1 MPKNG
6 NITGQVFDQ
15 GVTNQIKYR
24 QNFLGARNKN
34 DSHIIYGNNVNAF
47 LRLASSV
54 DVGTTASP
62 IQVTKQ
68 TETADGKKVTNVI
81 DDALAQQ
88 KATSDL
94 LSQGKNQLSAR
105 NIDQNLTGNKL
116 AKACVLFG
124 GVVGID
130 NTLNP
135 TRKFGIV
142 DNGGSGTYDYVS
154 TIAAYGWGGISSKGF
169 VPMPSIESADISF
182 YNRGALAKASVKI
195 KVYSVE
201 QLQIFDALYFRIGYT
216 MLLEWGHN
224 TWLDNQLAQDTNN
237 TNPLKTRNEFVT
249 QPFELFFSK
258 NATQQGI
265 INAIHLQR
273 EKDSYNYD
281 AMLGKVTNFSWK
293 FNDDGSYDID
303 LNLVGLGDII
313 ESLKINKAAI
323 ISGKTE
329 LTPSQLASKKQA
341 NIDAGYKNLDASDT
355 AATGT
360 ATAVG
365 NTVADKVKDANTKI
379 SNYLRNIKNK
389 VKSFPLQGDI
399 NLGDAEATAATK
411 EFKRQAATLTIQV
424 SEDKTSNQSALD
436 SIAQFKADYTTWK
449 YTFINEE
456 TQASFT
462 KIYGATGKYL
472 YQQAVEIESII
483 KSINGQDLA
492 KTKADAEK
500 EAELRKKQND
510 LLRKGLDAASQKLK
524 RDEEIRSLS
533 PDTSVE
539 TKNKTVLNLQLYKWR
554 QAAIAAEDPKNLYK
568 LTFTADSSNP
578 SSTGTPK
585 LSLNFYYVRLG
596 HLLQWIQNNL
606 LLYDNTKSFDP
617 NAVTFASKSNP
628 ASVLGN
634 QSNLVLGATSLSS
647 LSLSNSIFNSTP
659 NSQNLNP
666 ATVNQSAGIQQT
678 QDPPP
683 SANPIFE
690 IDTTTENNFC
700 LRFPAQFSAD
710 PKVCIVPS
718 KYTDPSTNIKWDVLS
733 DLQKIAPYYKEG
745 NDYAGN
751 LMNIFV
757 NLDHT
762 AGCVDKNTDANGKTS
777 LLKFLTTLFND
788 INDALGNVNKLEPVF
803 DAESNQLKIIEGS
816 SLERVEEL
824 INAKEQQLNDM
835 AVFQV
840 YGIGTND
847 TPYGSFVK
855 NVDFQVQLPPNM
867 AAMATISAQASGNIV
882 GENATGLS
890 KLNKGLTD
898 RLITVK
904 LDKDSIEGAETGKA
918 DPKVIFQQNL
928 QSVQKVI
935 DSLYQTKFYSKDT
948 IDSIRSSNRDI
959 ALYLT
964 GNDALEGNMPAPF
977 FIPFNLSLTM
987 DGLSGM
993 RNYER
998 FSITEQILP
1007 YSYRPNSTTNRN
1019 GVIDFLIKGISHTIK
1034 DNKWETKIE
1043 SLTVG
1048 SNRKWSIQDLQN
1060 VSTQNQ

>member
-15 GVTNQIKYR
+15 EVTNQIKYR

-34 DSHIIYGNNVNAF
+34 DSHIVYGNNVNAF

-54 DVGTTASP
+54 DVGTTSSP

-68 TETADGKKVTNVI
+68 TETADGKKITTVVN
-81 DDALAQQ
+81 DAAAQQ
-88 KATSDL
+88 KATDDL
-94 LSQGKNQLSAR
+94 LSQGKNQLAVR
-105 NIDQNLTGNKL
+105 GINQNLTGMEL

-124 GVVGID
+124 GTVGID

-135 TRKFGIV
+135 QRKFGIV

-169 VPMPSIESADISF
+169 VPMPTIESADVSF

-224 TWLDNQLAQDTNN
+224 IWLDNKLAKNTNN

-249 QPFELFFSK
+249 KPFELFFTEGSS
-258 NATQQGI
+258 QQSI
-265 INAIHLQR
+265 INAIHQQR
-273 EKDSYNYD
+273 EQDSYNYD
-281 AMLGKVTNFSWK
+281 AMLGKVTNFTWK
-293 FNDDGSYDID
+293 FNDDGSYDVD

-323 ISGKTE
+323 INGKTE
-329 LTPSQLASKKQA
+329 LTPSQAAEKKEA
-341 NIDAGYKNLDASDT
+341 NIASGLKGLDNSDNAASTNTKKVREDVQT
-355 AATGT
+355 KVDKANAQISKIVAEIKGTVKKGIKTSATT
-360 ATAVG
+360 ATDTFKANVSSLNVSLG
-365 NTVADKVKDANTKI
+365 TDQATNDAAGAAITAFEEQIKTWKKSWVRERSSTDADFTKLFGFIETALNAKVSQLKSQYSTVTGEDLKAVKDAELNEE
-379 SNYLRNIKNK
+379 K
-389 VKSFPLQGDI
+389 VKQ
-399 NLGDAEATAATK
+399 
-411 EFKRQAATLTIQV
+411 
-424 SEDKTSNQSALD
+424 
-436 SIAQFKADYTTWK
+436 
-449 YTFINEE
+449 
-456 TQASFT
+456 
-462 KIYGATGKYL
+462 
-472 YQQAVEIESII
+472 
-483 KSINGQDLA
+483 
-492 KTKADAEK
+492 
-500 EAELRKKQND
+500 QND
-510 LLRKGLDAASQKLK
+510 LKRKGYDAATQNLK

-533 PDTSVE
+533 PVTSVE
-539 TKNKTVLNLQLYKWR
+539 TKNKTVLNLQLYNWR
-554 QAAIAAEDPKNLYK
+554 QDAIAGANQTNLYK
-568 LTFTADSSNP
+568 LTLSAASANSSA
-578 SSTGTPK
+578 TGTAT

-596 HLLQWIQNNL
+596 YLLEWIQNNL
-606 LLYDNTKSFDP
+606 LIYDNTKQFDP
-617 NAVTFASKSNP
+617 NAITFNPISKPVVNP
-628 ASVLGN
+628 NAVLGD
-634 QSNLVLGATSLSS
+634 QSNLVLGTTSLTG
-647 LSLSNSIFNSTP
+647 LSLSDSIFNPSP
-659 NSQNLNP
+659 NSKNLNP
-666 ATVNQSAGIQQT
+666 AVTNQSINVAQT
-678 QDPPP
+678 PPP
-683 SANPIFE
+683 SSNPIFA
-690 IDTTTENNFC
+690 IDTTIKENLC

-710 PKVCIVPS
+710 PKICIVPS
-718 KYTDPSTNIKWDVLS
+718 KYTNTSTNIKWDVLS
-733 DLQKIAPYYKEG
+733 DLQNLAPYYISG
-745 NDYAGN
+745 NDYVGN

-757 NLDHT
+757 NIDHT
-762 AGCVDKNTDANGKTS
+762 AGCVDKNTDVNGKTS

-824 INAKEQQLNDM
+824 INAKEQQLNEM

-840 YGIGTND
+840 YGIGTTD
-847 TPYGSFVK
+847 TPYGSFIK

-867 AAMATISAQASGNIV
+867 AAMATISAQSSGNIV

-890 KLNKGLTD
+890 KLNTGLTD

-904 LDKDSIEGAETGKA
+904 LDKDSIVGAETGKA
-918 DPKVIFQQNL
+918 DPKVIFQQNI
-928 QSVQKVI
+928 QEVQKVI
-935 DSLYQTKFYSKDT
+935 NSLYKDKTYSKDT
-948 IDSIRSSNRDI
+948 IDSVRSSNRDV

-977 FIPFNLSLTM
+977 FIPFNLSLLM

-1019 GVIDFLIKGISHTIK
+1019 GVIDFLIKGVSHSIK

-1043 SLTVG
+1043 SLTVS